1 MIGHGME
8 GQQKMYDKKA
18 WLKKIDEGIAKGPY
32 SADWNSLSA
41 YRVPEWFKDAK
52 FGIFI
57 HWGIYSVPAFG
68 NEWYSR
74 NMYIQ
79 GSPEFEHHRKTYG
92 EQKDFGYKDFI
103 PLFQAERFEPKEWAE
118 LFKKAGAR
126 YVVPVAEHHDGFQ
139 MYDSEISRWNAAGMG
154 PKRNV
159 LGELS
164 AEFNRRGMVNGASTH
179 RIEHWFFMGHGKE
192 FESDITDAEQEGDF
206 YWPAMPERDHY
217 DLFSEPAPSKE
228 FLEDWMIR
236 TCELIDRYRIKILYF
251 DWWIQHQS
259 AKPYL
264 QKIAA
269 YYYNRAA
276 EWGEEV
282 VICYKHDAFMF
293 GTALVDIERGQF
305 ADIQPFYWQTDT
317 AIAKNSWCYTEN
329 NDFKKAKD
337 ILCDLVDI
345 VSKNGNLLLN
355 VGPKADGTISDE
367 DKAVLLEIG
376 EWMEKNG
383 EAIYGSRPWRI
394 AAEGPTKVAEGQFT
408 DGKDKVFTAEDFRFT
423 VKGDSLYA
431 ICLHYP
437 EDGRVTIKALGEQDA
452 SHLPKFHGIIKR
464 IEILGFEEQP
474 VWNRDGEGL
483 HIETGTVKSDKPV
496 VFKVTLM

>member
-1 MIGHGME
+1 
-8 GQQKMYDKKA
+8 MYDKEA
-18 WLKKIDEGIAKGPY
+18 WLKQIDQVIEKGPY

-41 YRVPEWFKDAK
+41 YRVPEWYKNAK

-92 EQKDFGYKDFI
+92 EHKDFGYKDFI
-103 PLFQAERFEPKEWAE
+103 PMFKAEKFEPASWAE
-118 LFKKAGAR
+118 LFQKAGAR

-139 MYDSEISRWNAAGMG
+139 MYQSEVSEWNAVNMG
-154 PKRNV
+154 PGRDV

-164 AEFNRRGMVNGASTH
+164 REFNRRGMINGASTH
-179 RIEHWFFMGHGKE
+179 RIEHWFFMGHGKD
-192 FESDITDAEQEGDF
+192 FESDITDAEKEGDF
-206 YWPAMPERDHY
+206 YWPAMPEKDHY
-217 DLFSEPAPSKE
+217 DLFSEPTPSRA

-236 TCELIDRYRIKILYF
+236 TCELIDRYHVKVLYF

-305 ADIQPFYWQTDT
+305 AQTQPFYWQTDT

-329 NDFKKAKD
+329 NEFKKAKD
-337 ILCDLVDI
+337 ILCDLVDV

-355 VGPKADGTISDE
+355 VGPKADGSISEE
-367 DKAVLLEIG
+367 DGAVLLEIG
-376 EWMEKNG
+376 SWMAENG
-383 EAIYGSRPWRI
+383 EAVYGSRPWRI
-394 AAEGPTKVAEGQFT
+394 AAEGPTQVEEGQFT

-423 VKGDSLYA
+423 VKGNSLYVF
-431 ICLHYP
+431 CLHYP
-437 EDGRVTIKALGEQDA
+437 ESGQVTVRALGEQDA
-452 SHLPKFHGIIKR
+452 SHLPKFHGIIKDVAV
-464 IEILGFEEQP
+464 LGFEEQP
-474 VWNRDGEGL
+474 VWNRDSAGL
-483 HIETGTVKSDKPV
+483 HIATKAVRTDKPV
-496 VFKVTLM
+496 VFRVTLV

>member
-1 MIGHGME
+1 
-8 GQQKMYDKKA
+8 MYDKKA
-18 WLKKIDEGIAKGPY
+18 WLKKIDEVIAKGPY
-32 SADWNSLSA
+32 RADWNSLSA
-41 YRVPEWFKDAK
+41 YRVPEWYKDAK

-57 HWGIYSVPAFG
+57 HWGVYSVPAFG

-103 PLFQAERFEPKEWAE
+103 PLFKAEYFDPKEWAA
-118 LFKKAGAR
+118 LFQKAGAR

-164 AEFNRRGMVNGASTH
+164 EEFNRRGMVNGASTH

-293 GTALVDIERGQF
+293 GTALVDVERGQF

-483 HIETGTVKSDKPV
+483 HIETGTVNSDKPV

>member
-1 MIGHGME
+1 
-8 GQQKMYDKKA
+8 MYDKKA
-18 WLKKIDEGIAKGPY
+18 WLKKIDEVIAKGPY
-32 SADWNSLSA
+32 RADWNSLSA
-41 YRVPEWFKDAK
+41 YRVPEWYKDAK

-57 HWGIYSVPAFG
+57 HWGVYSVPAFG

-103 PLFQAERFEPKEWAE
+103 PLFKAEYFDPKEWAA
-118 LFKKAGAR
+118 LFQKAGAR

-164 AEFNRRGMVNGASTH
+164 EEFNRRGMVNGASTH

-483 HIETGTVKSDKPV
+483 HIETGTVNSDKPV